1 MKKKKGGGRNQPF
14 QAAGPVAN
22 RCLFNAAWRA
32 RWAGFNAGESLVNH
46 GEPRGIDKCLL
57 QEEKLNVKES
67 I

>member
-1 MKKKKGGGRNQPF
+1 MKKKGGERNQPF
-14 QAAGPVAN
+14 QAGGLFAN

-32 RWAGFNAGESLVNH
+32 GWAGFNAGESLVNH
-46 GEPRGIDKCLL
+46 REPRSIDKCLL